1 MKQAALPVNVE
12 KSALLML
19 WGLFKKMVIAD
30 RALRLVSAV
39 FSENAG
45 EWGGAVTVLGVLAY
59 SLQQYC
65 DFSGGID
72 LVAGIAELFGIR
84 LAENFKRPYFAVSL
98 GDFWRRWHISLGAW
112 MRDYVFY
119 PFALCKP
126 VARLSKGAKK
136 VFGASFA
143 RALPAA
149 LGNLLVF
156 LLVGVWHGATSNYIL
171 WGLYNGVILAFTA
184 LMEPTYKRMNES
196 LPRADGVEGASM
208 FSAFCGRLSLSTSA
222 GSLTAAP
229 HAADAFGMLETV
241 VSRPKMAQLSM
252 ETLQKLGVSAVDARV
267 LAAGTLLLFAVS
279 LAEEK
284 REGRPRLAGGACP
297 ADSLGNPDDGRA
309 GGAAD
314 GRLGKRL
321 QRSELH
327 LL

>member
-1 MKQAALPVNVE
+1 MKEQFETGGTPVNVE
-12 KSALLML
+12 KRVLLML

-30 RALRLVSAV
+30 RALPLVSAV

-126 VARLSKGAKK
+126 VARLSKRRQEGFRRVVCAC
-136 VFGASFA
+136 ASCGTGQSA
-143 RALPAA
+143 RVP
-149 LGNLLVF
+149 
-156 LLVGVWHGATSNYIL
+156 LVGVWHGATSNYIL

-196 LPRADGVEGASM
+196 LPRLTASKGFHVFRVLRTFVIVNIGWFFDRCAQPPMRWNAWNGGEPAEDGSAEHGNAAKARRVRGGCPRTGGRHTAAVCRLPCGAKTE
-208 FSAFCGRLSLSTSA
+208 RTSA
-222 GSLTAAP
+222 AGWRRAP
-229 HAADAFGMLETV
+229 CRF
-241 VSRPKMAQLSM
+241 
-252 ETLQKLGVSAVDARV
+252 
-267 LAAGTLLLFAVS
+267 AGQS
-279 LAEEK
+279 
-284 REGRPRLAGGACP
+284 
-297 ADSLGNPDDGRA
+297 
-309 GGAAD
+309 
-314 GRLGKRL
+314 
-321 QRSELH
+321 
-327 LL
+327 